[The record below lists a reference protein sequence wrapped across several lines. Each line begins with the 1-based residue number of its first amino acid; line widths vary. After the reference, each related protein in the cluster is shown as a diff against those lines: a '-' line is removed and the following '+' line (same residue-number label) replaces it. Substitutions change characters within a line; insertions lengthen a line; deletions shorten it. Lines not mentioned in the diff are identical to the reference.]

1 MEILQLKYFLSA
13 AKTENFSKTASL
25 FSVPPSDISQCIKRL
40 ENELDIKLF
49 IRSANSISLSEHGKK
64 FYEKIKRAIN
74 LIDDAVLEIKDL
86 SLSGLIKIA
95 ILTNR
100 NTIMNKIEK
109 YKKLYPDTNF
119 EISHKIFENTND
131 FDIIIA
137 DDEFSNSNFLKK
149 LILTEDIMLA
159 IKKDNPI
166 ARKEKILTEDL
177 KKEPFVCMNE
187 GTSLYNT
194 TQKIGEK
201 LNFKPNIAIYSDDPF
216 YIRKCVEYGLGV
228 AFAPAKS
235 WEGLFSENVV
245 LKNVCDFKRNTNAY
259 IPKNRYTKK
268 CISSFLEILI
278 NE

>member
-40 ENELDIKLF
+40 ENELDTKLF
-49 IRSANSISLSEHGKK
+49 TRSANSIMLNENGKK
-64 FYEKIKRAIN
+64 FYEKIKKAIN
-74 LIDDAVLEIKDL
+74 IIDDAVLEIKDL

-100 NTIMNKIEK
+100 NTIMKKIEK
-109 YKKLYPDTNF
+109 YKKLYSDTSF
-119 EISHKIFENTND
+119 EISHKIFENIND

-137 DDEFSNSNFLKK
+137 DDEFSNINFIKK
-149 LILTEDIMLA
+149 LILTENIVLA
-159 IKKDNPI
+159 VEKDNPL
-166 ARKEKILTEDL
+166 ASKEKILTEDL
-177 KKEPFVCMNE
+177 KKEPFICMNE
-187 GTSLYNT
+187 GSSLYNT

-228 AFAPAKS
+228 AFTPTKS

-245 LKNVCDFKRNTNAY
+245 LKNVCDFKRSTYAY
-259 IPKNRYTKK
+259 VLKDKSTKK
-268 CISSFLEILI
+268 CINSFLEILI